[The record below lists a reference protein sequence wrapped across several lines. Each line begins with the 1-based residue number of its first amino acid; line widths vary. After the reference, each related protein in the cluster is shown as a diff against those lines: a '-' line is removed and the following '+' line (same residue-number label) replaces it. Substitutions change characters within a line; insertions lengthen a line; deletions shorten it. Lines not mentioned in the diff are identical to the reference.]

1 MTFNPGADGQTAG
14 QGALAGV
21 RVVDFT
27 QVLSGPYCTQ
37 ILGDLG
43 ADIIKIE
50 SPQGDV
56 ARTMPPNFVAD
67 SSVYYLS
74 INRNKRSIVLDL
86 KRPEGLDLARRL
98 VEASDVV
105 IENFRPGV
113 LPRLGLSAE
122 AARQQNPRLIWC
134 SVSGFGQDGPY
145 RDKQAY
151 DLIVQALSGGMSLT
165 GEREGA
171 SVRAGIPI
179 ADLAAGLYAAIGIL
193 AALNRVHA
201 TGRGETIDVSML
213 DCQAAMLCYQAAN
226 YLHSGR
232 VPGRQGRGHD
242 SVASYDTFEAAD
254 GVEVVVAAMT
264 DSMWISLCRAIGRED
279 VLADERFR
287 TNATRHANRA
297 AVHALLRQAFLERPA
312 EEWVAALEREGVPAG
327 AVNTIDRVAADPQIR
342 HRGMVFELAAGD
354 GRRVRVMGDP
364 LFMAESRRAQYG
376 YPPAAGE
383 NSTEVLG
390 EVLGLSAD
398 EIARLTEAGVVRVRA
413 ATGDRPAEGTA
424 TG

>member
-1 MTFNPGADGQTAG
+1 MSSTSGNRAVGNVDR

-21 RVVDFT
+21 RIVDFT
-27 QVLSGPYCTQ
+27 QVLSGPFCTQ
-37 ILGDLG
+37 VLGDLG
-43 ADIIKIE
+43 ADVIKIE

-74 INRNKRSIVLDL
+74 INRNKRSVVLDL
-86 KRPEGLDLARRL
+86 KQPEGLRLARQL
-98 VEASDVV
+98 VAASDVV

-113 LPRLGLSAE
+113 LARLGIAAE
-122 AARQQNPRLIWC
+122 EARRENPRLIWC

-165 GEREGA
+165 GEPDG
-171 SVRAGIPI
+171 SNVRAGIPI
-179 ADLAAGLYAAIGIL
+179 ADLAAGLYAAVGIL
-193 AALNRVHA
+193 AALHRVKE

-226 YLHSGR
+226 YLHSGQ

-242 SVASYDTFEAAD
+242 SVASYGTYAAGD
-254 GVEVVVAAMT
+254 GVDVVVAAMT
-264 DSMWISLCRAIGRED
+264 ENMWRSLCRAIGRED
-279 VLADERFR
+279 LPEDERFR
-287 TNATRHANRA
+287 SSAARHANRD
-297 AVHALLRQAFLERPA
+297 AVRALLQEAFLRRPA

-327 AVNTIDRVAADPQIR
+327 AVNTIDRVVADPQIR
-342 HRGMVFELAAGD
+342 HRGMVFELEAGD
-354 GRRVRVMGDP
+354 GRQVRVMGDP
-364 LFMAESRRAQYG
+364 LFMQESRRVSNV

-383 NSTEVLG
+383 HSAEVLR
-390 EVLGLSAD
+390 EVLGLSSD
-398 EIARLTEAGVVRVRA
+398 EIDRLTEARVVRA
-413 ATGDRPAEGTA
+413 MSSTGGGAGA
-424 TG
+424 G

>member
-1 MTFNPGADGQTAG
+1 MSSISNEARRGTEGR
-14 QGALAGV
+14 GALAGV
-21 RVVDFT
+21 RVIDFT
-27 QVLSGPYCTQ
+27 QVLSGPFCTQ

-43 ADIIKIE
+43 ADVIKIE

-56 ARTMPPNFVAD
+56 ARTMPPNFVGD

-74 INRNKRSIVLDL
+74 INRNKRSVVLDL
-86 KRPEGLDLARRL
+86 KQPEGLRLARRL
-98 VEASDVV
+98 VAESDVV

-113 LPRLGLSAE
+113 LARLGIAAE
-122 AARQQNPRLIWC
+122 EARRENPALIWC

-165 GEREGA
+165 GERDGK

-193 AALNRVHA
+193 AALHRVKE

-264 DSMWISLCRAIGRED
+264 EGMWRSLCRAVGRTDALE
-279 VLADERFR
+279 DERFR
-287 TNATRHANRA
+287 TAAARHANRD
-297 AVHALLRQAFLERPA
+297 AVRALLQEAFLRRPA
-312 EEWVAALEREGVPAG
+312 EEWVALLEREGVPAG

-342 HRGMVFELAAGD
+342 HRGMVFELAAAD

-364 LFMAESRRAQYG
+364 LFMEESRRAQYG

-383 NSTEVLG
+383 HSAEVLG

-398 EIARLTEAGVVRVRA
+398 EIDGLTQAGIVRSR
-413 ATGDRPAEGTA
+413 TEG
-424 TG
+424 GG

>member
-1 MTFNPGADGQTAG
+1 
-14 QGALAGV
+14 
-21 RVVDFT
+21 
-27 QVLSGPYCTQ
+27 
-37 ILGDLG
+37 
-43 ADIIKIE
+43 
-50 SPQGDV
+50 
-56 ARTMPPNFVAD
+56 MPPNFVAD
-67 SSVYYLS
+67 CSVYYLS
-74 INRNKRSIVLDL
+74 INRNKRSVVLDL
-86 KRPEGLDLARRL
+86 KRPEGLELARRL
-98 VEASDVV
+98 VAGSDIV

-113 LPRLGLSAE
+113 LARLGIAAE
-122 AARQQNPRLIWC
+122 KVRRDNPALIWC

-165 GEREGA
+165 GERDGK

-179 ADLAAGLYAAIGIL
+179 ADLAAGLYAAVGIL
-193 AALNRVHA
+193 AALHRVKA

-242 SVASYDTFEAAD
+242 SVASYDTFQAAD

-264 DSMWISLCRAIGRED
+264 EGMWRSLCRAIGRED
-279 VLADERFR
+279 ALKDERFR
-287 TNATRHANRA
+287 TNAARHANRD
-297 AVHALLRQAFLERPA
+297 AVHALLQEAFLQRPA

-342 HRGMVFELAAGD
+342 HRGMVAELAADD
-354 GRRVRVMGDP
+354 GRQVRVMGDP
-364 LFMAESRRAQYG
+364 LFMQESRRPHST

-383 NSTEVLG
+383 HSVEVLRD
-390 EVLGLSAD
+390 VLGLAAE
-398 EIARLTEAGVVRVRA
+398 EIDRLTRAGVVGTRRT
-413 ATGDRPAEGTA
+413 TGQGTDEGPGRPS
-424 TG
+424 